1 MGQRARHRLYASTHR
16 LPIARRVRAPDPE
29 AIPQGVTS
37 RDQTKDRDLSRPESI
52 HYAINGSASQ
62 ISVLEPAS
70 RRSHE

>member
-1 MGQRARHRLYASTHR
+1 MGQRTGHRLYAPTRGIS
-16 LPIARRVRAPDPE
+16 IGGRVPAPDPE

-62 ISVLEPAS
+62 ISVLEPAP